1 MKLKLYR
8 SSTVGIDFGNFKIL
22 QDPWLTDGEYYGSW
36 SHYPFYD
43 LQNNLDEINSYNAI
57 YISHIHPDH
66 SSEKTLKLLNKNIPI
81 YIHKYSKKF
90 LKFKLENLGFQ
101 VYELENGSKIKIG
114 KDVDIRI
121 FAADNCDPELC
132 YRFTGCADFITKEK
146 GSQQIDSISVISNNK
161 FVIVNLNDCP
171 YDLAKNTLTNIK
183 KIYDKVDLLLLGYG
197 GAGPY
202 PQCFD
207 NLSYEQK
214 IIAAE
219 TKKKNFLNQA
229 IMYIKDIKPKYF
241 MPFAG
246 TYTLTGKLSHLQDL
260 RGVASIDEAY
270 NYLDNYFNKN
280 KNFTDVKSI
289 KINTDQ
295 IFDFSINEQSKPY
308 SIINLSEYKEY
319 IKNILLKKKLDY
331 ETDESVSF
339 EEIYELSKKAY
350 VRFLDKQLL
359 NNIDLKTDI
368 YINVKDNHIKLSHS
382 NKKLEVVLRDE
393 IKMGLNCVIYKT
405 DIRLLRSLLSGPKYA
420 HWDNAEIG
428 SHINFSRYPDIYERE
443 VYGNMCYFH
452 A

>member
-1 MKLKLYR
+1 
-8 SSTVGIDFGNFKIL
+8 
-22 QDPWLTDGEYYGSW
+22 
-36 SHYPFYD
+36 
-43 LQNNLDEINSYNAI
+43 
-57 YISHIHPDH
+57 
-66 SSEKTLKLLNKNIPI
+66 
-81 YIHKYSKKF
+81 
-90 LKFKLENLGFQ
+90 
-101 VYELENGSKIKIG
+101 
-114 KDVDIRI
+114 
-121 FAADNCDPELC
+121 
-132 YRFTGCADFITKEK
+132 
-146 GSQQIDSISVISNNK
+146 
-161 FVIVNLNDCP
+161 
-171 YDLAKNTLTNIK
+171 
-183 KIYDKVDLLLLGYG
+183 
-197 GAGPY
+197 
-202 PQCFD
+202 
-207 NLSYEQK
+207 
-214 IIAAE
+214 
-219 TKKKNFLNQA
+219 
-229 IMYIKDIKPKYF
+229 

-368 YINVKDNHIKLSHS
+368 YINVKDKHIKLSHS